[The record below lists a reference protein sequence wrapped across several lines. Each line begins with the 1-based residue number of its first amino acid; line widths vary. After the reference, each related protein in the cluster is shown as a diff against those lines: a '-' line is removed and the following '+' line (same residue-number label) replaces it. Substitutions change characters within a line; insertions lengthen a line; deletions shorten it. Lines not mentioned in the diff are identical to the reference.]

1 MFKDWVITYAMPL
14 LLVVMYLFFDT
25 SVALYDMMDDGEVTK
40 YGKVRQQRNMYLSV
54 INLVLLVAN
63 IRFYVLMNANKRLR
77 AELAQALAMNKDVDQ
92 KKGK

>member
-1 MFKDWVITYAMPL
+1 MITYAMPL

-77 AELAQALAMNKDVDQ
+77 AELAQALATNKDVDQ

>member
-1 MFKDWVITYAMPL
+1 MITYAMPL

>member
-1 MFKDWVITYAMPL
+1 MPL

-40 YGKVRQQRNMYLSV
+40 YDKVRQQRNMYLSV

-77 AELAQALAMNKDVDQ
+77 AELAQALATNKDVDQ

>member
-77 AELAQALAMNKDVDQ
+77 AELAQALATNKDVDQ

>member
-1 MFKDWVITYAMPL
+1 MPL

-77 AELAQALAMNKDVDQ
+77 AELAQALATNKDVDQ

>member
-40 YGKVRQQRNMYLSV
+40 YDKVRQQRNMYLSV

-77 AELAQALAMNKDVDQ
+77 AELAQALATNKDVDQ